1 MTTDIYS
8 SDAKQTVDDIVSAVC
23 RHQIMPSALADEVMY
38 EHRTRQQMFASFV
51 LSVISKWA
59 EKYDTQNYDLRN
71 EETCRISSE
80 IVSRMGGDWP
90 SAERLPYI

>member
-1 MTTDIYS
+1 MSDTT
-8 SDAKQTVDDIVSAVC
+8 QTVEEIMSGVC
-23 RHQIMPSALADEVMY
+23 RLRLSPGEMADEVMR
-38 EHRTRQQMFASFV
+38 EHRTRQQLFASFV

-59 EKYDTQNYDLRN
+59 ESYASENYDLRN

-80 IVSRMGGDWP
+80 IVSRMGEDWP